1 MNYFLKDVIEIYP
14 LKNYVEFPEMSD
26 YLTAEFITQLEK
38 TNFYNEDKILKRIE
52 RKYQYNEIGTS
63 DVSQFYDYL
72 NQLIEENF
80 SKYLMDLITISDTYS
95 IQNMDTQDLEVT
107 HTVISE
113 GENLI
118 ISNDT
123 PSNKLNIANIKAG
136 ESASNVQY
144 TTDKG
149 HEYKDITHRES
160 TSALNTTQSNIEN
173 QLKINKQVQDALN
186 SFVDS
191 LKPAF
196 SIVMEE
202 YYE

>member
-14 LKNYVEFPEMSD
+14 LKDYVVFPEISD
-26 YLTAEFITQLEK
+26 YLTVEFITQLEK
-38 TNFYNEDKILKRIE
+38 SNFYNKDKILKRIE

-95 IQNMDTQDLEVT
+95 IQNMDIQDLEVT
-107 HTVISE
+107 HTVLSQ

-149 HEYKDITHRES
+149 HEYRES
-160 TSALNTTQSNIEN
+160 TSALNTTQSNIEY
-173 QLKINKQVQDALN
+173 QLKINKQVQDSLN

>member
-14 LKNYVEFPEMSD
+14 LKDYVEFPEMSD

-80 SKYLMDLITISDTYS
+80 SKYLMDLITISETYS
-95 IQNMDTQDLEVT
+95 IQNLDTQDLEVT
-107 HTVISE
+107 HTVLSE

-144 TTDKG
+144 TTDRG
-149 HEYKDITHRES
+149 NEYKDITHRES